1 MSRTISK
8 PNAKDI
14 SPEKLADLK
23 HTASLILAETRMNF
37 QRQQPFVGSIS
48 MNLNLIPTR
57 DIDNPT
63 AATDGLNIYFDID
76 FLSRL
81 DINDRM
87 FILGHEVYHN
97 VMLHFMRQENRDRN
111 IWNIAA
117 DMEVNTILAEDGLTP
132 PASAILPEKYG
143 LAKNKSAEEYYEML
157 SNHYAFKHRNSTDS
171 NSGNN
176 SGNSNGELQGQF
188 DKHIYADEKENS
200 GAEKNDVSMS
210 DKYGKLGK
218 DEDYKPN
225 VKPEAVEKIR
235 EAAIAAAQQIE
246 RSRGELPAHL
256 QRLVDTLLE
265 AKVDWRDCLAQ
276 YVTRCMSNDPTWS
289 RPNRRFAHIGTYLP
303 GHQGNELNVAVILDT
318 SGSTAVDT
326 ERFLSE
332 LHAIVESHSN
342 YKLTIV
348 HCDATVQHVDEFDNE
363 TPFVIENGYEMHGG
377 GGTKLKPAFDYID
390 VNDVDPSVCIVF
402 TDGHTEKFT
411 ADMAPNYPTLWL
423 ITEGGTKEKIEFGEV
438 IEFDKAA

>member
-14 SPEKLADLK
+14 SPEKLAELK
-23 HTASLILAETRMNF
+23 HTASLILADTRMKF
-37 QRQQPFVGSIS
+37 QNRQPFVGSIS
-48 MNLNLIPTR
+48 MNLELVPTR
-57 DIDNPT
+57 DINNPT
-63 AATDGLNIYFDID
+63 AATDGSSLFFDIA
-76 FLSRL
+76 FLSELSDEER
-81 DINDRM
+81 I
-87 FILGHEVYHN
+87 FVIGHEVYHN
-97 VMLHFMRQENRDRN
+97 VMLHFIRQENRDRN
-111 IWNIAA
+111 LWNIAA
-117 DMEVNTILAEDGLTP
+117 DLEVNTILAEDGLMP
-132 PASAILPEKYG
+132 PKDVLLPEQYG
-143 LAKNKSAEEYYEML
+143 FAKNHSAEEYYNLLIE
-157 SNHYAFKHRNSTDS
+157 RNSNSSGVSSEDS
-171 NSGNN
+171 
-176 SGNSNGELQGQF
+176 SGNSDGQMTGQF
-188 DKHIYADEKENS
+188 DKHIYSDEEAPES
-200 GAEKNDVSMS
+200 NDSNKS
-210 DKYGKLGK
+210 DKYGKVGK

-225 VKPEAVEKIR
+225 VKSETVEKIR

-256 QRLVDTLLE
+256 QKIVDKLLE
-265 AKVDWRDCLAQ
+265 SKIDWKDCLAQ

-289 RPNRRFAHIGTYLP
+289 RPNRRFAHVGTYLP

-326 ERFLSE
+326 ECFLTE

-363 TPFVIENGYEMHGG
+363 TPFVIENGYAMHGG
-377 GGTKLKPAFDYID
+377 GGTQLKPAFDYID
-390 VNDVDPSVCIVF
+390 VNGIDPSVCIVF

-411 ADMAPNYPTLWL
+411 AEMAPNYPTLWL